1 MNSWKVRI
9 RNLKLWKLIE
19 KFDDKVEEVSQKTE
33 QKEKRYGQ

>member
-1 MNSWKVRI
+1 MNSWKLRI

-33 QKEKRYGQ
+33 EKEKRYGQ